1 MKAFKKSIIIMK
13 KRLSP
18 NSAVPQR
25 KDWLCGNS
33 TFGDCS
39 SEQQCIFV
47 VRKFLRMTPTD
58 TPANDLVQYPPP
70 LSMGGTCLIH
80 DYIMLCSKRKT
91 VQGWLIKSCDS
102 FRSREFPRAGSRSQR
117 QSSRTPGT
125 IAVLRQGAA

>member
-1 MKAFKKSIIIMK
+1 MEAFKKSIIIMK

-47 VRKFLRMTPTD
+47 VRKFLRVTPTD

-91 VQGWLIKSCDS
+91 VWGWLIKSCDS
-102 FRSREFPRAGSRSQR
+102 FRSRVSSGWQQKSETKQKDPRHHCCFK
-117 QSSRTPGT
+117 
-125 IAVLRQGAA
+125 VGAA